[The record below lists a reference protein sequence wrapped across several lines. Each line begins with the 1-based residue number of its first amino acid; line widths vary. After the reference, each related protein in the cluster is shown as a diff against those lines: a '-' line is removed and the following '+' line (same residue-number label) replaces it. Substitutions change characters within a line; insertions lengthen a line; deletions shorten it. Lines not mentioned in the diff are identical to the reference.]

1 MTKIIVIPDVQAK
14 PSDDFN
20 FLTWVGEYV
29 ADEKPDVIIQIGDFA
44 DMESLCEYDKGK
56 KSFEGRSYKKDIEA
70 ARNAMAHLMAPI
82 LKKQVKLESN
92 HRKRW
97 NPSLVLT
104 LGNHENRINRAVEL
118 DRKLEDLISVN
129 DLGYESFGWEV
140 IPFLKPIVINGVAFC
155 HYMCSGAMGWPI
167 TSAKLLVDKMH
178 MSTIV
183 GHQQGRDISFGRT
196 AAGKTVTCIIAGSCY
211 MHDEMYLNMQTNN
224 HWRGIIQLDNVW
236 DGEFDE
242 RFISLK
248 QLEKKYDTI

>member
-1 MTKIIVIPDVQAK
+1 MKVIVIPDVQSK
-14 PSDDFN
+14 PYDDFT
-20 FLTWVGEYV
+20 FLTWVGKFI
-29 ADEKPDVIIQIGDFA
+29 ADEQPDVIVQIGDFA

-70 ARNAMAHLMAPI
+70 ARDAMAHLMAPI

-118 DRKLEDLISVN
+118 DRKLEDLISVK

-140 IPFLKPIVINGVAFC
+140 IPFLKPIVINGVLFV
-155 HYMCSGAMGWPI
+155 HYYCTGEMGRAAS
-167 TSAKLLVDKMH
+167 SAKLLLQHSH

-183 GHQQGRDISFGRT
+183 GHKQGKDISYAKRGD
-196 AAGKTVTCIIAGSCY
+196 GKRITTIIAGSCY

-224 HWRGIIQLDNVW
+224 HWRGIILMENVRE
-236 DGEFDE
+236 GEFDE

-248 QLEKKYDTI
+248 QLESFYND